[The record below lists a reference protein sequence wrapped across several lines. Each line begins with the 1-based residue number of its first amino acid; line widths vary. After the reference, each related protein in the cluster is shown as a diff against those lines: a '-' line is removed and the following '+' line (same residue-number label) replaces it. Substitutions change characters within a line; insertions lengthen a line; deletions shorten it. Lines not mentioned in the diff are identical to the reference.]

1 MWFNLLKLDLSSI
14 STQVRPIQ
22 ADVEGGNININA
34 EDKCRKKLINFQN
47 KLYTFTKTD
56 GVYVDKS
63 DLSNMPENIAC
74 KFVEKMDKVF
84 NSMDASFSI
93 PVKPNIDERGEL
105 SSRFKYDIMYFGGHP
120 PHRANYQSSDVGDV
134 VFVAAV
140 NPINT
145 NPKFYDF
152 NSHYFSRIMIPAEHH
167 LLMREVKKLWE
178 AS

>member
-14 STQVRPIQ
+14 QIQ
-22 ADVEGGNININA
+22 GDMQGSNINIDA

-56 GVYVDKS
+56 GVYADKTN
-63 DLSNMPENIAC
+63 LSGVPENIAC
-74 KFVEKMDKVF
+74 EFVEKMDKVF

-93 PVKPNIDERGEL
+93 PVKPDIDERGEL
-105 SSRFKYDIMYFGGHP
+105 SDKFKYDIMYFGGHP

-134 VFVAAV
+134 VFVAAI
-140 NPINT
+140 NPINRNNEYIT
-145 NPKFYDF
+145 KSN
-152 NSHYFSRIMIPAEHH
+152 YFSRIVIPAKHH